1 MEPNSREFYKQ
12 CSFQKYCNAVLHNEA
27 CDAHRELRTHKAK
40 EVTFSD
46 MTLDEARQLH
56 TFDEYFKRE
65 TAETVFEKAGKKITP
80 KLLLEAIRTLP
91 EEKRKAILLY
101 YFEGMSD
108 IKALSIMER
117 SITMSEKRRDNKN
130 RILRTGESQR
140 KDGRYAYKYIDTFG
154 KPQFVYSW
162 KLVPTDKT
170 PAGKRDDIALRE
182 KEKEIQKDLDDGIDH
197 IGKKMTVCQLYAKQI
212 RHRANVRHGTKQ
224 GRKQLMRILQ
234 EDKLGA
240 CRIENVKLS
249 DAKEWALRMK
259 EKGYGF
265 KTINNHKRS
274 LKAAFYTAIQD
285 DCIRKNPFDF
295 QLNTVLEDDTEP
307 KEPLSPT
314 QEAAFLS
321 FVQHD
326 KVYQKYYDEIIILL
340 GTGLRISELCGL
352 TEADIDLD
360 KQLINVDHQLLK
372 IADVGYYV
380 ETPKTKSGNRVIPMS
395 EKVLEAFQ
403 RVLNKRK
410 YAQPVILE
418 GYTKFLFL
426 NRNGLPKVAVNYES
440 MFRGLVRKYTKT
452 QKVAL
457 PKVMTPHTLRH
468 TFCTTL
474 ANAGMNP
481 KALQYIMGHSN
492 INMTLNY
499 YAHTT
504 SETSI
509 TEMKRLI
516 A

>member
-1 MEPNSREFYKQ
+1 MESILEAINEWIKEILIGAINGNLSTMFGDVNEKVGTIAAEVGKTPQ
-12 CSFQKYCNAVLHNEA
+12 GWNANIFSMIQNLSENVIVPIAGLVITYVL
-27 CDAHRELRTHKAK
+27 CYELISMVTEKNNMHDIETFMFFKWFFKAFVAVFL
-40 EVTFSD
+40 VT
-46 MTLDEARQLH
+46 H
-56 TFDEYFKRE
+56 TFD
-65 TAETVFEKAGKKITP
+65 I
-80 KLLLEAIRTLP
+80 
-91 EEKRKAILLY
+91 
-101 YFEGMSD
+101 
-108 IKALSIMER
+108 
-117 SITMSEKRRDNKN
+117 
-130 RILRTGESQR
+130 
-140 KDGRYAYKYIDTFG
+140 
-154 KPQFVYSW
+154 
-162 KLVPTDKT
+162 
-170 PAGKRDDIALRE
+170 
-182 KEKEIQKDLDDGIDH
+182 
-197 IGKKMTVCQLYAKQI
+197 
-212 RHRANVRHGTKQ
+212 
-224 GRKQLMRILQ
+224 
-234 EDKLGA
+234 
-240 CRIENVKLS
+240 
-249 DAKEWALRMK
+249 
-259 EKGYGF
+259 
-265 KTINNHKRS
+265 INNHKRS

-440 MFRGLVRKYTKT
+440 MFRGLVRKYNKT

>member
-1 MEPNSREFYKQ
+1 MK
-12 CSFQKYCNAVLHNEA
+12 
-27 CDAHRELRTHKAK
+27 
-40 EVTFSD
+40 
-46 MTLDEARQLH
+46 
-56 TFDEYFKRE
+56 
-65 TAETVFEKAGKKITP
+65 
-80 KLLLEAIRTLP
+80 
-91 EEKRKAILLY
+91 
-101 YFEGMSD
+101 
-108 IKALSIMER
+108 
-117 SITMSEKRRDNKN
+117 EKRRDNKG
-130 RILRTGESQR
+130 RILHTGESQR
-140 KDGRYAYKYIDTFG
+140 TDGKYLYKYVDAFG
-154 KPQFVYSW
+154 NTKYVYAW
-162 KLVPTDKT
+162 RLTPTDPT
-170 PAGKRDDIALRE
+170 PKGKREKTSLRE
-182 KEKEIQKDLDDGIDH
+182 LEQQIRRDIEDGIDST
-197 IGKKMTVCQLYAKQI
+197 GKKMTLCQLYAKQNAQ
-212 RHRANVRHGTKQ
+212 RANVKKSTQKQ
-224 GRKQLMRILQ
+224 REQLMRLLK

-240 CRIENVKLS
+240 RSIDTIKPS

-440 MFRGLVRKYTKT
+440 MFRGLVRKYNKT

-457 PKVMTPHTLRH
+457 PKVMTPHTLRP

>member
-1 MEPNSREFYKQ
+1 MRRKKDKSNGITALYERLSRDDDNAGESNSIVHQKQ
-12 CSFQKYCNAVLHNEA
+12 MLEDYAMKHGFTNLVHFTDDGWSGA
-27 CDAHRELRTHKAK
+27 
-40 EVTFSD
+40 
-46 MTLDEARQLH
+46 
-56 TFDEYFKRE
+56 TFDRPSWNRLVEGVKNGE
-65 TAETVFEKAGKKITP
+65 ITACICKDMSRIGRDHLQVGFFTD
-80 KLLLEAIRTLP
+80 
-91 EEKRKAILLY
+91 IL
-101 YFEGMSD
+101 F
-108 IKALSIMER
+108 
-117 SITMSEKRRDNKN
+117 
-130 RILRTGESQR
+130 
-140 KDGRYAYKYIDTFG
+140 
-154 KPQFVYSW
+154 
-162 KLVPTDKT
+162 
-170 PAGKRDDIALRE
+170 RE
-182 KEKEIQKDLDDGIDH
+182 KEVRFIAINNGIDSDRQETSEFAPFLN
-197 IGKKMTVCQLYAKQI
+197 IMNEWFVRDTSKKIKAVLKSRGSSGNAHTSNIPPYGYLK
-212 RHRANVRHGTKQ
+212 
-224 GRKQLMRILQ
+224 
-234 EDKLGA
+234 DP
-240 CRIENVKLS
+240 ENP
-249 DAKEWALRMK
+249 DHWIIDE
-259 EKGYGF
+259 E
-265 KTINNHKRS
+265 
-274 LKAAFYTAIQD
+274 AA
-285 DCIRKNPFDF
+285 
-295 QLNTVLEDDTEP
+295 EP